1 MSQPD
6 RRVRPPRLPGAL
18 IVQLVEAHQ
27 RGALHLPIFH
37 AEDVL
42 PLLDGHDR
50 EIAAAAV
57 LLEANRVFYPAAPD
71 GS

>member
-1 MSQPD
+1 MSAPD
-6 RRVRPPRLPGAL
+6 PRVRPPRLPGSL
-18 IVQLVEAHQ
+18 IVGLVEAHQ

-42 PLLDGHDR
+42 PLLDGDDR

-57 LLEANRVFYPAAPD
+57 LLEAQRLFYPGGA
-71 GS
+71 